1 MEAKEFGQYLK
12 KLRLENGYTIR
23 QVEMKTEISNAYLSQ
38 IENGKRGVPSA
49 AILKKLA
56 PVYKVGHADLLQSA
70 GYIDEDEC
78 EPSEVKDPET
88 LMFKVE
94 GLKDLPDEEVRRI
107 EETLIEQA
115 LFMIERS
122 KKNK

>member
-1 MEAKEFGQYLK
+1 MEAKEFGKYLK

-56 PVYKVGHADLLQSA
+56 PVYKVGYTELFQAA
-70 GYIDEDEC
+70 GYIDEDEP
-78 EPSEVKDPET
+78 ELIEADDPET

-94 GLKDLPDEEVRRI
+94 GLKDLPEEEIQRI
-107 EETLIEQA
+107 EQTLIEQA

-122 KKNK
+122 KKK